1 MRSESHAIR
10 SMNVTEPRHGT
21 GDPAQNR
28 DCGCG
33 CNGAGDCE
41 EAKGAPYQNRRSL
54 LIGAGT
60 VAFVS
65 TLVNRRAFAAG
76 GACDPVSAAMSMH
89 TSGGDP
95 KTVTG
100 CSGRSASFWQTHVG
114 CAAAA
119 LGFNGSWY
127 DTPYLLELSLFLT
140 SLPIGKHLPNLAL
153 VDGGC
158 ASQSYGAAFTNPGRD
173 ACHWA
178 CAALNAMSPTLCP
191 NYAYNL
197 EGLNNSILTAYKQ
210 GVPSEMILA
219 ALISL
224 ESDVGSES
232 TGCANVSLSS
242 VVS

>member
-1 MRSESHAIR
+1 MD
-10 SMNVTEPRHGT
+10 VTKSQDGI
-21 GDPAQNR
+21 GDPSRNR

-41 EAKGAPYQNRRSL
+41 AAEEAPSRNRRSL
-54 LIGAGT
+54 LIGAGS

-76 GACDPVSAAMSMH
+76 GACDPVSTAMSMNP
-89 TSGGDP
+89 SVGDSRSAAS
-95 KTVTG
+95 
-100 CSGRSASFWQTHVG
+100 CSGFSAAFWQTHVG

-127 DTPYLLELSLFLT
+127 DTPYMEELSLFLK
-140 SLPIGKHLPNLAL
+140 SMAIGRHLPNLAMI
-153 VDGGC
+153 DASC
-158 ASQSYGAAFTNPGRD
+158 ASQSFGAAFTNPGCD
-173 ACHWA
+173 ASHWA
-178 CAALNAMSPTLCP
+178 SAVLNAMSPSLNHNYSYTL
-191 NYAYNL
+191 A
-197 EGLNNSILTAYKQ
+197 GLNDSILNAYKQ
-210 GVPSEMILA
+210 GVPSPMILA

-232 TGCANVSLSS
+232 TGCANVSLSN